1 MCMAE
6 KLPECQP
13 YLAEC
18 TKSAFAVPLRQAPAW
33 RQRLQRRANLAV
45 GAALAVNFVVFWAV
59 PIFVQGQA
67 FHLGLKHVLV
77 PVYNALDRS
86 AALRRFA
93 AAYVYSR
100 PQYADF
106 AATALLTCAS
116 SLGALGYALH
126 YQRAHGCLPWQL
138 VAAYNFLWVGF
149 GGRTMGAA
157 YTFAHKEGHN
167 PLIFQRWLR
176 RSFGNIFEN
185 WIGCLFGNVP
195 YNFTTSHMHMHHQL
209 DGGPGDSFY
218 QWDLDRTSRHDFLLF
233 VHRIFVHMTGCAPD
247 RPPRPPAAP
256 AARPHPPARRPRLT
270 RLVAA
275 LAGTRRSV
283 ISRHTVCGR
292 SSVCCAAAAS
302 RTGWRSPSCS
312 AS

>member
-106 AATALLTCAS
+106 AATALLTCVS

-270 RLVAA
+270 RLVAS

-283 ISRHTVCGR
+283 ISRRTACGR
-292 SSVCCAAAAS
+292 SSGCCAAAAS
-302 RTGWRSPSCS
+302 RIGWRSPSCS